1 MAKRQ
6 VNLKRLLA
14 GMTLDE
20 KIGQLMQ
27 LNADFFINTDAE
39 ATGPVGNI
47 GINAESLPLVGSALN
62 FNGVNEMKAIQDKH
76 LAADPNKIPMIFM
89 MDVIHGYRT
98 IIPIPLAQGCCFDPA
113 LVEQA
118 TRMTSREAASGG
130 INVTFTPMVDYIRD
144 ARWGRVMESFGEDVV
159 LNCALATAEVRGF
172 RGDGL
177 SDRESL
183 ATCAKHFVGY
193 GAVEAGRDYN
203 LTELSEHALRQFYLP
218 SFKACIDAGVDMIMP
233 SYNPL
238 NGIPPI
244 CNPFI
249 MKQVLKKEWKFRG
262 VVISDY
268 NAIGELIRHGVAEN
282 KKDAARLAFDCGCTI
297 EMMSTAY
304 HNHLKELVEE
314 GVFTEKQIDDEV
326 MKVLKLKKA
335 LGLFDDPYRGA
346 SEELEAAVCLTP
358 ENRAIARRMAEECA
372 VLLKNE
378 GVLPFSLDTKKI
390 ALIGPFADLNEI
402 KGFWS
407 CCGKDEECVTVAE
420 GVRALLP
427 DAEIKIVPVTTP
439 TINGT
444 AENGFGEALAAA
456 EWADAVVLC
465 LGEHQKYS
473 GEGNSRTDIRLPD
486 IQNELAAAVCKANEK
501 CAVLLFNGRPL
512 ELTAIDAVAPAI
524 LDMWFPGSEG
534 GNAAANLLFGVAN
547 PSGKLSTSF
556 PKSTG
561 QCPITYTRI
570 STGRPKRKPEGVHE
584 AYTSNYID
592 CGNLPL
598 FFFGQGLSYTSFEYE
613 NMSLSTKE
621 MERDEKL
628 VVEITVRNTGGRVGK
643 EVVQLYMRDR
653 FSSTVRPV
661 QELLAF
667 KKIELAPGEAEIVR
681 FEIDESMLALVR
693 ADGSVGSES
702 GEFDL
707 MVGYAD
713 HFVLRDRFELK

>member
-6 VNLKRLLA
+6 INLKKLLSR
-14 GMTLDE
+14 MTIDE

-47 GINAESLPLVGSALN
+47 GINAEALPLVGSALN
-62 FNGVNEMKAIQDKH
+62 FHGVNEMRAIQDKH
-76 LAADPNKIPMIFM
+76 LASDPNKIPMIFM

-98 IIPIPLAQGCCFDPA
+98 IIPIPLAQGCSFDPE
-113 LVEQA
+113 LVEEA

-144 ARWGRVMESFGEDVV
+144 ARWGRVMESFSEDVR
-159 LNCALATAEVRGF
+159 LNCILAAAEVRGF

-203 LTELSEHALRQFYLP
+203 LTELSEHALRQYYLP

-238 NGIPPI
+238 NGIPPV

-249 MKQVLKKEWKFRG
+249 MKQILKKEWKFNG

-282 KKDAARLAFDCGCTI
+282 KKEAARLAFDCGCTV

-304 HNHLKELVEE
+304 HNHLRELIEE
-314 GVFTEKQIDDEV
+314 GVFTEKQLDCEV

-358 ENRAIARRMAEECA
+358 ENRAIARRMARECA
-372 VLLKNE
+372 VLLKND
-378 GVLPFSLDTKKI
+378 GTLPFSLDTKKI
-390 ALIGPFADLNEI
+390 ALIGPFADSNEI

-407 CCGKDEECVTVAE
+407 CCGKDEECVSVAE
-420 GVRALLP
+420 GVRALMP
-427 DAEIKIVPVTTP
+427 NAEIRIVPATTP
-439 TINGT
+439 KIDGNTD
-444 AENGFGEALAAA
+444 GFPEAIEAA

-473 GEGNSRTDIRLPD
+473 GEGNSRTDIRLPGT
-486 IQNELAAAVCKANEK
+486 QNELCTAVCAVNKNS
-501 CAVLLFNGRPL
+501 AVLLFNGRPL
-512 ELTAIDAVAPAI
+512 DLCAIDAAAPAI
-524 LDMWFPGSEG
+524 LDMFFPGSEG
-534 GNAAANLLFGVAN
+534 GNAAAELLFGVHN
-547 PSGKLSTSF
+547 PCGKLSVSF

-570 STGRPKRKPEGVHE
+570 STGRPKKKPEGVHE
-584 AYTSNYID
+584 SFISNYID

-598 FFFGQGLSYTSFEYE
+598 FFFGQGLSYTEFRYE
-613 NMSLSTKE
+613 SMTLSAKE
-621 MERDEKL
+621 IAPGETLK
-628 VVEITVRNTGGRVGK
+628 VEITLKNTGARTGK
-643 EVVQLYMRDR
+643 EVVELYMRDR
-653 FSSTVRPV
+653 FSSTVRPL

-667 KKIELAPGEAEIVR
+667 KKIELAPSESRTVT
-681 FEIDESMLALVR
+681 FEIEESMLALVR
-693 ADGSVGSES
+693 ADGTVGSES

-713 HFVLRDRFELK
+713 HFVLRDSFTLK